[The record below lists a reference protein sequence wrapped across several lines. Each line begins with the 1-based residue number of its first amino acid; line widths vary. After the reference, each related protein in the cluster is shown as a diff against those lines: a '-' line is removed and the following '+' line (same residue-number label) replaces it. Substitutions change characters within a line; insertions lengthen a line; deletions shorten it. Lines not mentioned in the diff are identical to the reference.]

1 MFETLEL
8 QYLNKLPEGQIGDFA
23 SPQAF
28 HAVKVER
35 LSGDKVKPF
44 TKVRGKFV
52 VPIFALVGN
61 MPIQPCELTE
71 STPPIVRPS
80 NLTAQCF
87 VEFAK
92 FDQGVFQELWRLY
105 LLARVQ
111 RQEGI
116 FHAEVCPYTFT
127 RSRQHFFRGIISH
140 DIDCLLYTSPSPRD
154 RTRSRMPS
162 SA

>member
-1 MFETLEL
+1 MKTAIATRFRCRRPLSDLTQLTLMFLTLIL
-8 QYLNKLPEGQIGDFA
+8 QYLNKLSERKVRDFA
-23 SPQAF
+23 SPEAF
-28 HAVKVER
+28 HTRKVQR
-35 LSGDKVKPF
+35 LGRYEVKPS

-61 MPIQPCELTE
+61 MSVEPCELME
-71 STPPIVRPS
+71 STPPIIRPF

-92 FDQGVFQELWRLY
+92 FGQGLFQELWRLD
-105 LLARVQ
+105 LLTRVQ
-111 RQEGI
+111 CQ
-116 FHAEVCPYTFT
+116 
-127 RSRQHFFRGIISH
+127 ISVFQT
-140 DIDCLLYTSPSPRD
+140 CLLYTSPSPRD